1 MNLKKENSATVK
13 ISESQKKILEAVSKN
28 PFVTQEG
35 LAGIIGIHVVNIK
48 KNRKISRIWNVET
61 RWF

>member
-13 ISESQKKILEAVSKN
+13 ISESQKKILEEVSKN

-35 LAGIIGIHVVNIK
+35 LAGIIGIHV
-48 KNRKISRIWNVET
+48 ET